1 MITGILPMVPYLDTL
16 RRAFVAVALG
26 GVAVSIYARPD
37 DRKRGATV
45 IAAVLRS
52 LGGWAWTRTALRSG
66 VTALAIIL
74 FPLSLRRSGA
84 RT

>member
-1 MITGILPMVPYLDTL
+1 LITGILPMVPYLDTL

-52 LGGWAWTRTALRSG
+52 LGGWAWTRTALRFG